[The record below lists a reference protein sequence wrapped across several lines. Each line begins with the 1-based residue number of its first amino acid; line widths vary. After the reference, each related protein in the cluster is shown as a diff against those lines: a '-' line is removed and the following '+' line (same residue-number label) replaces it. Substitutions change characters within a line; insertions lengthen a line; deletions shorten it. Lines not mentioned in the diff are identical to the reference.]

1 MLLAHAVTLAEAR
14 SYLAALADTASTVEG
29 SIAYDRVLLQ
39 LDLVHHD
46 QSPAHTDLPRTLPAE
61 LLYRCAVKA
70 IDDLKSHGVD
80 ALKIELVLAELMNAR
95 ETGTRANNSRGTP

>member
-14 SYLAALADTASTVEG
+14 SYLAALADTARTVEG

-46 QSPAHTDLPRTLPAE
+46 QSPAHTDLPRTLPAD

-70 IDDLKSHGVD
+70 IDDLKSHGID
-80 ALKIELVLAELMNAR
+80 ALQIELVLAELMDAR
-95 ETGTRANNSRGTP
+95 ETDTSVNGGPGTP

>member
-14 SYLAALADTASTVEG
+14 SYLAALADTACTVEG

-80 ALKIELVLAELMNAR
+80 ALQMELVLAELMDAR
-95 ETGTRANNSRGTP
+95 ETATTVTGRPGTP